1 MEKKITKKSTYNKVI
16 DGKLRFILPILLVVV
31 AAGFI
36 AYGVADGE
44 MAAVFNKAINLCR
57 ECVGIG

>member
-1 MEKKITKKSTYNKVI
+1 MEKKITKKSTYNEVI
-16 DGKLRFILPILLVVV
+16 DGKLRFVLPILLVVV

-36 AYGVADGE
+36 ALGVVDGE
-44 MAAVFNKAINLCR
+44 ITAVFNKAINLCR

>member
-1 MEKKITKKSTYNKVI
+1 MEKKMTKKSTYNEVF
-16 DGKLRFILPILLVVV
+16 DGKLRFVLPILLVVV

-57 ECVGIG
+57 

>member
-1 MEKKITKKSTYNKVI
+1 MEKRITKKSTYNEVI
-16 DGKLRFILPILLVVV
+16 DGKLRFVLPILLVVV

-36 AYGVADGE
+36 AYGIADGE
-44 MAAVFNKAINLCR
+44 ITAVFNKAINLCR